1 MEVNQYLEMFIEESK
16 DHLQA
21 CSEHLL
27 ELEKN
32 PDDLAIV
39 GEIFRSAH
47 TLKGM
52 SATMG
57 FEDLADLTHK
67 MENVLD
73 AIRNEKIHVSPEILD
88 VVFESVD
95 HLEEMVMDIA
105 NGGDGKRDVSST
117 VAQLKRIEL
126 GEYAIPEVVAT
137 TETPVAA
144 VASML
149 EYDGFEQ
156 TVISQSA
163 EQGFNAFEISVKLRE
178 DCLLKAARVFMVFE
192 ILEKYG
198 DVIKSNPSV
207 EKLEDEQFDQQFYVA
222 FVTKE
227 SAEDMQKKI
236 MKVSE
241 VEEVIVATIGKPATA
256 VASVLEYDGFE
267 QTVIS
272 QSAEQGFNAFEI
284 SVKLREDCLLKAAR
298 VFMVFEIL
306 EKDGDVIKS
315 NPSVDKLEDEQFDQ
329 QFYVAFVT
337 KESAE
342 DMQKKIMKVSE
353 VEEVIVATIE
363 HKQYSEKEQAIQEV
377 AATATA
383 TVEVEAQPATAP
395 ETNTAAPKTAKAVAP
410 AKTDK
415 SHAPVGNK
423 TIRVNIERLDI
434 LMNLFEELVIDRG
447 RLQSIS
453 TEVNHGEL
461 NETVE
466 RMSRVMGDLQTIIL
480 TMRMVPVETVFN
492 RFPKM
497 IRQLSRDLNKKIN
510 LEIIGAETELD
521 RTVIDEIGDPLV
533 HLIRNSVDHGIENP
547 TARRAKGKPEEGTVV
562 LRAYHSGNYVF
573 IEIEDDGAGI
583 NREKVLA
590 KAISKGIV
598 TQEQSYSMSDKQ
610 INELILASGFS
621 TADVISDVSGRGVGL
636 DVVKTTIESLGGNIS
651 IESTQDVGS
660 VFSIQL
666 PLTLSIIS
674 VMLVEIEKEIYA
686 IPLSSII
693 ETSIIRSSEI
703 MNAHNQKVIDF
714 RGKVVPLVF
723 LEEIFEVPCKEPQ
736 DDEFHSVVIVRKG
749 EKLAGL
755 VVDSF
760 IGQQEIVLKSLGNY
774 LTNIF
779 AISGATILGN
789 GKVALIV
796 DCNALIK

>member
-16 DHLQA
+16 EHLQA

-32 PDDLAIV
+32 PEDLAIV

-73 AIRNEKIHVSPEILD
+73 AIRNEKIKVTPEIFD

-95 HLEEMVMDIA
+95 HLEEMVYDIA
-105 NGGDGKRDVSST
+105 DGGDGKRNVQET
-117 VAQLKRIEL
+117 VAKLKNIEL
-126 GEYAIPEVVAT
+126 GEPVVAAKILT
-137 TETPVAA
+137 K
-144 VASML
+144 
-149 EYDGFEQ
+149 Q
-156 TVISQSA
+156 TVEAPVTPAEEVDFKLTYDDFEKTVILQSS
-163 EQGFNAFEISVKLRE
+163 EQEFNAYEISIALRE

-192 ILEKYG
+192 ILEKNG
-198 DVIKSNPSV
+198 DVIKSSPTV
-207 EKLEDEQFDQQFYVA
+207 DKLEEEQFDSEFHVA
-222 FVTKE
+222 YISKE
-227 SAEDMQKKI
+227 SAEDLQKML

-241 VEEVIVATIGKPATA
+241 VDLVDVKEIGQDVFTQ
-256 VASVLEYDGFE
+256 V
-267 QTVIS
+267 TVS
-272 QSAEQGFNAFEI
+272 S
-284 SVKLREDCLLKAAR
+284 AAR
-298 VFMVFEIL
+298 SEEI
-306 EKDGDVIKS
+306 
-315 NPSVDKLEDEQFDQ
+315 
-329 QFYVAFVT
+329 
-337 KESAE
+337 AE
-342 DMQKKIMKVSE
+342 AEI
-353 VEEVIVATIE
+353 
-363 HKQYSEKEQAIQEV
+363 
-377 AATATA
+377 AATT
-383 TVEVEAQPATAP
+383 EVVQ
-395 ETNTAAPKTAKAVAP
+395 
-410 AKTDK
+410 
-415 SHAPVGNK
+415 APVEQKANSNKASGGHATSK

-434 LMNLFEELVIDRG
+434 LMNLFEELAIDRG
-447 RLQSIS
+447 RLLSIAAD
-453 TEVNHGEL
+453 VNHGEL

-466 RMSRVMGDLQTIIL
+466 RMSRTMGDLQNIVL

-497 IRQLSRDLNKKIN
+497 VRQLSRDLNKKIELN
-510 LEIIGAETELD
+510 VIGAETELD

-533 HLIRNSVDHGIENP
+533 HLIRNSVDHGIESP
-547 TARRAKGKPEEGTVV
+547 EVRRAKGKPEEGTVE

-583 NREKVLA
+583 NRDRVLA
-590 KAISKGIV
+590 KAISKGVV
-598 TQEQSYSMSDKQ
+598 THEQSLSMSDKQ

-621 TADVISDVSGRGVGL
+621 TAEVISDVSGRGVGL

-674 VMLVEIEKEIYA
+674 VMLVEIESEIYA

-693 ETSIIRSSEI
+693 ETSIIRNSDI
-703 MNAHNQKVIDF
+703 LNAHNQKVIDF

-723 LEEIFEVPCKEPQ
+723 LEEIFEVPRQEPK
-736 DDEFHSVVIVRKG
+736 DDGFHSVVIVRKG
-749 EKLAGL
+749 DKLAGL

-796 DCNALIK
+796 DCNALMK

>member
-16 DHLQA
+16 EHLQA

-73 AIRNEKIHVSPEILD
+73 AIRNEKIHVTPEILD

-126 GEYAIPEVVAT
+126 GEEVIPEVVAT
-137 TETPVAA
+137 VAA
-144 VASML
+144 PVVESVL
-149 EYDGFEQ
+149 EYDSFEQ
-156 TVISQSA
+156 TVITQSA
-163 EQGFNAFEISVKLRE
+163 EQGFNAFEISV
-178 DCLLKAARVFMVFE
+178 
-192 ILEKYG
+192 
-198 DVIKSNPSV
+198 
-207 EKLEDEQFDQQFYVA
+207 
-222 FVTKE
+222 T
-227 SAEDMQKKI
+227 
-236 MKVSE
+236 
-241 VEEVIVATIGKPATA
+241 
-256 VASVLEYDGFE
+256 
-267 QTVIS
+267 
-272 QSAEQGFNAFEI
+272 
-284 SVKLREDCLLKAAR
+284 LREDCLLKAAR

-315 NPSVDKLEDEQFDQ
+315 SPSVEKLEDEQFDQ

-337 KESAE
+337 KTTAD
-342 DMQKKIMKVSE
+342 DMQKKLMKVSE
-353 VEEVIVATIE
+353 VDEVIVTTIDQR
-363 HKQYSEKEQAIQEV
+363 KFSEKVFEAHQEV

-383 TVEVEAQPATAP
+383 VAEVAAIP
-395 ETNTAAPKTAKAVAP
+395 TNTPAAKAEPVAKP
-410 AKTDK
+410 AKEATPSKADK
-415 SHAPVGNK
+415 NHAPVGNK

-660 VFSIQL
+660 IFSIQL

-723 LEEIFEVPCKEPQ
+723 LEEIFEVPRQEHQ
-736 DDEFHSVVIVRKG
+736 DEEFHSVVIVRKG

>member
-1 MEVNQYLEMFIEESK
+1 MEVNQYLEMFIDESK
-16 DHLQA
+16 EHLQA

-32 PDDLAIV
+32 PEDLAIV

-73 AIRNEKIHVSPEILD
+73 AIRNEKIKVTPEILD

-95 HLEEMVMDIA
+95 HLEEMVQDIA
-105 NGGDGKRDVSST
+105 NGGDGKRDVQAT
-117 VAQLKRIEL
+117 VEMLKRIES
-126 GEYAIPEVVAT
+126 GEQPNEVAAISTALNEQAAT
-137 TETPVAA
+137 TSTAQ
-144 VASML
+144 L
-149 EYDGFEQ
+149 NLTYDDFEKTILQ
-156 TVISQSA
+156 QSV
-163 EQGFNAFEISVKLRE
+163 EQGFNTYEIAVSLRE

-192 ILEKYG
+192 ILEKNG
-198 DVIKSNPSV
+198 DVIKSSPTV
-207 EKLEDEQFDQQFYVA
+207 DKLEEEQFDSMFYVSYI
-222 FVTKE
+222 TKE
-227 SAEDMQKKI
+227 ASEDLQKKLL
-236 MKVSE
+236 KVSE
-241 VEEVIVATIGKPATA
+241 VETVEVTSIDRSLFKEVKG
-256 VASVLEYDGFE
+256 EE
-267 QTVIS
+267 IS
-272 QSAEQGFNAFEI
+272 QEQ
-284 SVKLREDCLLKAAR
+284 V
-298 VFMVFEIL
+298 
-306 EKDGDVIKS
+306 
-315 NPSVDKLEDEQFDQ
+315 
-329 QFYVAFVT
+329 
-337 KESAE
+337 
-342 DMQKKIMKVSE
+342 
-353 VEEVIVATIE
+353 
-363 HKQYSEKEQAIQEV
+363 QEV
-377 AATATA
+377 AATEAVTQPVETKSTEKKSAATNNKSH
-383 TVEVEAQPATAP
+383 TPAT
-395 ETNTAAPKTAKAVAP
+395 
-410 AKTDK
+410 
-415 SHAPVGNK
+415 SK
-423 TIRVNIERLDI
+423 TIRVNIERLDV

-447 RLQSIS
+447 RLLSIAS
-453 TEVNHGEL
+453 EVNHGEL
-461 NETVE
+461 SETVE
-466 RMSRVMGDLQTIIL
+466 RMSRTMGDLQNIIL

-497 IRQLSRDLNKKIN
+497 VRQLSRDLNKKIN

-533 HLIRNSVDHGIENP
+533 HLIRNSLDHGIESP
-547 TARRAKGKPEEGTVV
+547 EVRRQKGKPEEGTVQ

-590 KAISKGIV
+590 KAISKGV
-598 TQEQSYSMSDKQ
+598 VSPEVASSLSDKQ

-651 IESTQDVGS
+651 IESTPNIGS
-660 VFSIQL
+660 VFSVQL

-693 ETSIIRSSEI
+693 ETSIIRNSDI
-703 MNAHNQKVIDF
+703 LNAHNQKVIDF

-723 LEEIFEVPCKEPQ
+723 LEEVFEVPRKESQ
-736 DDEFHSVVIVRKG
+736 EDEFHSVVIVRKG

-796 DCNALIK
+796 DCNALM